1 MIRER
6 VEIGMEPMKL
16 KPAVKDYL
24 WGGTRLREEY
34 GVEAPLDKLAEAWM
48 LSCHPQGEDIVE
60 NGRYQGLT
68 LTQAVER
75 MGPGCLG
82 AHARAFDRFPIL
94 IKLIDAK
101 GNLSVQVHPDDA
113 YAQRVEHEPGK
124 TEAWYILDAEEGAE
138 LIYGFSRELSKAEFR
153 RRIAD
158 DTLLE
163 VVNRV
168 PVKKGDLFFIEAGT
182 LHAIGK
188 GILLAEVQQNSNTT
202 YRVYDYGRVGADGKP
217 RELHV
222 EQAVDVTCCAP
233 PAHGS
238 KPQGAPQ
245 RFDGYTKTL
254 LVACNLFTAYTLE
267 VSAQAAL
274 TADETS
280 FVSLIVLEGAGVL
293 TACGQT
299 LPLCKGESVFLPA
312 GSGECRLEGA
322 LTVLETRV

>member
-1 MIRER
+1 
-6 VEIGMEPMKL
+6 MEPIKL

-34 GVEAPLDKLAEAWM
+34 GVDAPFDRLAEAWM
-48 LSCHPQGEDIVE
+48 LSCHPQGDDIVE

-68 LTQAVER
+68 LAQAIER
-75 MGPGCLG
+75 MGSGCLG
-82 AHARAFDRFPIL
+82 TKAQQFDGFPIL

-101 GNLSVQVHPDDA
+101 ENLSVQVHPDDA
-113 YAQRVEHEPGK
+113 YAQRVEHEFGK

-138 LIYGFSRELSKAEFR
+138 LIYGFNRELSKEEFR

-158 DTLLE
+158 NTLLE
-163 VVNRV
+163 AVNHV

-202 YRVYDYGRVGADGKP
+202 YRVYDYGRIGADGRP

-222 EQAVDVTCCAP
+222 DKAMDVTRCAP
-233 PAHGS
+233 PACGS

-245 RFDGYTKTL
+245 RLDGYTQTL
-254 LVACNLFTAYTLE
+254 LVACGLFTAHLLE
-267 VSAQAAL
+267 VSAQAVL
-274 TADETS
+274 EADETS
-280 FVSLIVLEGAGVL
+280 FVSLIVLDGEGVL
-293 TACGQT
+293 TSCGQR
-299 LPLCKGESVFLPA
+299 LPVRKGESFFLPA
-312 GSGECRLEGA
+312 GSGAYKLEGTV
-322 LTVLETRV
+322 TVLETHV

>member
-1 MIRER
+1 
-6 VEIGMEPMKL
+6 MEPMKL

-34 GVEAPLDKLAEAWM
+34 GVHAPLDRLAEAWL
-48 LSCHPQGEDIVE
+48 LSCHPQGENTVA

-68 LTQAVER
+68 LTQAIER

-82 AHARAFDRFPIL
+82 ARAQAFDAFPIL

-101 GNLSVQVHPDDA
+101 ADLSVQVHPDDA
-113 YAQRVEHEPGK
+113 YAQRVEHESGK
-124 TEAWYILDAEEGAE
+124 TEAWYVLDAQAGAE
-138 LIYGFSRELSKAEFR
+138 LIYGFKTALTREEFC

-163 VVNRV
+163 AVNRV
-168 PVKKGDLFFIEAGT
+168 PVQKGDLFFIEAGT

-202 YRVYDYGRVGADGKP
+202 YRVYDYGRVGPDGKT

-222 EQAVDVTCCAP
+222 GKAADVTRCEP
-233 PAHGS
+233 PAHGT
-238 KPQGAPQ
+238 KPQGEPQ
-245 RFDGYTKTL
+245 RFKGHTKTL
-254 LVACNLFTAYTLE
+254 LAACNLFTVHALE
-267 VSAQAAL
+267 ITSHALL
-274 TADETS
+274 TADEAS
-280 FVSLIVLEGAGVL
+280 FVSLIVLEGEGAL
-293 TACGQT
+293 TSCGQT
-299 LPLCKGESVFLPA
+299 LPIQKGESVFLPA
-312 GSGECRLEGA
+312 GSGDCRLEGA

>member
-1 MIRER
+1 
-6 VEIGMEPMKL
+6 MEPMKL

-34 GVEAPLDKLAEAWM
+34 GVDAPLDKLAEAWV

-60 NGRYQGLT
+60 NGQYQGLT
-68 LTQAVER
+68 LTQAIGR

-82 AHARAFDRFPIL
+82 TRAQQFDDFPIL

-101 GNLSVQVHPDDA
+101 ENLSVQVHPDDG
-113 YAQRVEHEPGK
+113 YAQRVEHESGK

-138 LIYGFSRELSKAEFR
+138 LIYGFKRALSKEEFR
-153 RRIAD
+153 RRIED
-158 DTLLE
+158 NTLLE
-163 VVNRV
+163 AVNRV

-202 YRVYDYGRVGADGKP
+202 YRVFDYGRVGADGKP

-222 EQAVDVTCCAP
+222 EKAVDVTCCAP

-238 KPQGAPQ
+238 QPQGAPR
-245 RFDGYTKTL
+245 RFEGYTRTL
-254 LVACNLFTAYTLE
+254 LVACGLFAAHLLE
-267 VSAQAAL
+267 VTSEAAL
-274 TADETS
+274 AADDTS
-280 FVSLIVLEGAGVL
+280 FVSLIALEGEGEL

-299 LPLCKGESVFLPA
+299 LPLRKGESVFLPA
-312 GSGECRLEGA
+312 GSGECRIKGRV
-322 LTVLETRV
+322 TVLETRV